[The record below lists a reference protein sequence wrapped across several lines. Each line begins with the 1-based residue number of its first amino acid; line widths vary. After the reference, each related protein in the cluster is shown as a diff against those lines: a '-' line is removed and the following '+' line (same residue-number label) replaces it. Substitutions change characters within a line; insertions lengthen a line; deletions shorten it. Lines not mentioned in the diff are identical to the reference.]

1 MYGRFPKFHRSLINY
16 GTSVEEVVRKM
27 TGLAANRLG
36 LTDRGWIEFGQMAD
50 ITIFDPAEY
59 RTEADD
65 YDPFVAAKG
74 VHVGI
79 VNGENCEPT
88 GVHAS
93 KILLKQHEI

>member
-1 MYGRFPKFHRSLINY
+1 
-16 GTSVEEVVRKM
+16 
-27 TGLAANRLG
+27 
-36 LTDRGWIEFGQMAD
+36 MAD